1 MRMPVP
7 FNTHEVIQEL
17 QDLGFPTAQAEGLTA
32 VLLKAAALNQ
42 EQLATKLDLA
52 ELKSELKGDIAAVR
66 TDMEKMRGDLRTEIQ
81 AMGNKVLLWTIG
93 VLGSIYVVGMVLMYN
108 LLSRPLRP

>member
-1 MRMPVP
+1 MPVP

-32 VLLKAAALNQ
+32 VLLKAAAANQ
-42 EQLATKLDLA
+42 EQLATKLDMA
-52 ELKSELKGDIAAVR
+52 EVKTEIANV
-66 TDMEKMRGDLRTEIQ
+66 RTEIQ
-81 AMGNKVLLWTIG
+81 SMGNKVLLWTIG